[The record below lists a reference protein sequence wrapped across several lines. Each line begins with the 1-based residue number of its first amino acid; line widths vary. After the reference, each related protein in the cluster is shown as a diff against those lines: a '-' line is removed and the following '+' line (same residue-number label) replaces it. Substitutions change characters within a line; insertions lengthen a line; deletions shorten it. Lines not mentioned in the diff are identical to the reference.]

1 MVKFLE
7 VLVKA
12 ILALGILALVV
23 LTSVLPAILGYI
35 MVLLGT
41 PPLCKSTVAV
51 IAVIFI
57 YVLISK

>member
-23 LTSVLPAILGYI
+23 LTLVLPAILGYI
-35 MVLLGT
+35 MVLFGA
-41 PPLCKSTVAV
+41 TVWVAG